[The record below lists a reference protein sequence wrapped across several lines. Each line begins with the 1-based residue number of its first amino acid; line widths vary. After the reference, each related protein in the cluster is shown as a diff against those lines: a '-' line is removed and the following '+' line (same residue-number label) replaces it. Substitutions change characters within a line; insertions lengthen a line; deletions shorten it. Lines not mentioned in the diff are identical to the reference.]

1 MNVKTRLWIL
11 GTVLICGAFVL
22 LGVTGG
28 LLPQLTAA
36 TSTEMLADST
46 EQQNEAQQAQLTR
59 LQNAK
64 QNGDELAATLAD
76 LRKALPDTAAST
88 DWVSELRS
96 IENSSKAV
104 VTEFKLPNPL
114 LGAAGSAQAN
124 PPKDGAAAGNTTAA
138 SGPQTIPFTLK
149 VTGSSR
155 AEVADFLRRLQTGD
169 RLVLISK
176 VKLLKNDAAT
186 DGSTTDSGAEAA
198 ARWTGEFE
206 GVMYTEL
213 DG

>member
-11 GTVLICGAFVL
+11 GTVIVCGALVL

-36 TSTEMLADST
+36 TSTEMLAGST

-64 QNGDELAATLAD
+64 QNGDELAATLSD
-76 LRKALPDTAAST
+76 LRKALPDTAASA

-96 IENSSKAV
+96 IENLSKAAI
-104 VTEFKLPNPL
+104 TEFKLPNPL
-114 LGAAGSAQAN
+114 AGAAGSAQAS
-124 PPKDGAAAGNTTAA
+124 PPANGTAAGNTPAA

-169 RLVLISK
+169 RLVLVSK
-176 VKLLKNDAAT
+176 VKLLKNEAAA
-186 DGSTTDSGAEAA
+186 DGSTTGSGADSAT
-198 ARWTGEFE
+198 RWMGEFE
-206 GVMYTEL
+206 GMIYAEL